1 MIFSENVTFVI
12 PIFRLESHRKLNLK
26 FILPYILKTG
36 CKVLV
41 VEQSKDTLS
50 DLSDVVP
57 IHENAKHLLYVSNSE
72 IFHKT
77 GIINWATN
85 NHVHTK
91 YVWINDTDFYMK
103 YADALETD
111 WNADFI
117 KPYTCG
123 KKLSVHDT
131 NTILS
136 GKKLDV
142 SYTDESAEYI
152 FLYGALSF
160 IFEKDAFLNIG
171 GMDESIFG
179 WGKEDIEFGERV
191 KRLKM
196 DIQELDF
203 KGIHLWHP
211 IKNTSLFLDNTH
223 ISNEEKDMAIVA
235 CHFNWCNFTNP
246 KINLHRFIRQMQ
258 IDEIPLY
265 GIELSLTDKFET
277 TGISGWEQLRVGEE
291 NVWFQKEACI
301 NLAVKKLVPDK
312 YKKIAWIDCDL
323 QFTNKY
329 WYQET
334 VKKLDDYKVVQ
345 LYTYGI
351 DTDRC
356 GRLTKKIPGSVFSYK
371 NNLKLAEKN
380 LTRGSNSFGYTGGAW
395 AARREMWSHGGLYPY
410 EVLGGGDTIFCSAV
424 LTPELKLPVNIP
436 NGEYDIWKT
445 QITKYVEN
453 SVSYISGNFIH
464 AWHGQRVNRRYWDRY
479 SLLKNINLSNI
490 VLDENGIIYNP
501 VDNTVKYKVLDYF
514 KNRNEDGDI
523 EHTQKINSKTVV
535 YTCIIGKYDQ
545 LKEVASVESG
555 VSYICFSDQPIQSNT
570 WTIKP
575 IPKFLCPLDNVKI
588 ARCIKIL
595 PHLFLEEYETS
606 VWVDGS
612 IEVLGNIHKFLD
624 TYLKNY
630 FAISKHPDRICIYD
644 EGEAIVHLNKDT
656 RENVDAQTAKYKS
669 LNYPKNHG
677 LIMSGIIARKHNHK
691 KCIELA
697 NVWWAEVREHSKRD
711 QMSFNYAAWKV
722 LVYIDSINP
731 QIFVSEYFQI
741 WSHVHKG
748 NAIVKL
754 RKYYGDMKN
763 YICGREV

>member
-1 MIFSENVTFVI
+1 M
-12 PIFRLESHRKLNLK
+12 ESHRKRNLK

-41 VEQSKDTLS
+41 AEQSKNTLS

-57 IHENAKHLLYVSNSE
+57 IHENVKHLLYVSNSE
-72 IFHKT
+72 QFHKT
-77 GIINWATN
+77 GIINWATK
-85 NHVHTK
+85 NHVNTK
-91 YVWINDTDFYMK
+91 YAWVNDTDFYMK
-103 YADALETD
+103 FAGVLESD

-117 KPYTCG
+117 KPYTCV
-123 KKLSVHDT
+123 KKLSIQDT

-142 SYTDESAEYI
+142 SYEDESAQYI
-152 FLYGALSF
+152 SLYGALSF

-171 GMDESIFG
+171 GMDETIFG
-179 WGKEDIEFGERV
+179 WGKEDIELSGRV
-191 KRLKM
+191 KRLNI
-196 DIQELDF
+196 DTQELDF
-203 KGIHLWHP
+203 NGIYLWHP
-211 IKNTSLFLDNTH
+211 IKNTGLLLDNTH
-223 ISNEEKDMAIVA
+223 GLRGEKDMAIVA
-235 CHFNWCNFTNP
+235 CHFNWCDFTNP
-246 KINLHRFIRQMQ
+246 KRNLHRFIRQMQ

-265 GIELSLTDKFET
+265 GIELSLTDEFET

-301 NLAVKKLVPDK
+301 NLAVKKLVPEE

-323 QFTNKY
+323 QFTNKH

-371 NNLKLAEKN
+371 TKQKLDEKN
-380 LTRGSNSFGYTGGAW
+380 LTHGSNWFGYTGGAW

-424 LTPELKLPVNIP
+424 LTPELKLQVNIP

-445 QITKYVEN
+445 QITAYVEK
-453 SVSYISGNFIH
+453 SVSYMGGDFIH
-464 AWHGQRVNRRYWDRY
+464 EWHGERVNRRYWDRY
-479 SLLKNINLSNI
+479 SLLKNINLSN
-490 VLDENGIIYNP
+490 VALDENGIVRNP
-501 VDNTVKYKVLDYF
+501 VDNTVKYEVLDYF

-523 EHTQKINSKTVV
+523 KHAQKINSKTVV
-535 YTCIIGKYDQ
+535 YTCIVGKYDQ

-555 VSYICFSDQPIQSNT
+555 ISYICFSDQPIQSNT

-575 IPKFLCPLDNVKI
+575 IPEFLRWLDNVKM
-588 ARCIKIL
+588 ARCMKIL

-606 VWVDGS
+606 IWVDGS
-612 IEVLGNIHKFLD
+612 IEVLGNLHEFLKKS
-624 TYLKNY
+624 LKNY
-630 FAISKHPDRICIYD
+630 FVVSKHPDRDCIYA
-644 EGEAIVHLNKDT
+644 EGGAIVLLGKDDKEIIET
-656 RENVDAQTAKYKS
+656 QTNRYKS
-669 LNYPKNHG
+669 IGYPKNNG
-677 LIMSGIIARKHNHK
+677 LVMTGIIARKHNNK
-691 KCIELA
+691 KCIELSKI
-697 NVWWAEVREHSKRD
+697 WWEEVREYSKRD
-711 QMSFNYAAWKV
+711 QMSFNYAVQKSSA
-722 LVYIDSINP
+722 YIDSMNP
-731 QIFVSEYFQI
+731 RIFVSEHFQI

-748 NAIVKL
+748 NTKVKL
-754 RKYYGDMKN
+754 RKDYGEMKN